1 LLPKLEIIWLSN
13 ISILGVPDEGYSRK
27 SSYALNLISTMWRNK
42 NAIHYRDIFKIDIT
56 ATISLPRQN
65 TIHYR
70 DNLSLHYRDIS
81 NSTSSVSQL
90 HTCQIIIDIMYVPVA
105 PCSPRGG
112 GSRIVSRIYN

>member
-1 LLPKLEIIWLSN
+1 
-13 ISILGVPDEGYSRK
+13 
-27 SSYALNLISTMWRNK
+27 M

-70 DNLSLHYRDIS
+70 DIS
-81 NSTSSVSQL
+81 NYISSVRQL
-90 HTCQIIIDIMYVPVA
+90 HTCKIIIDIMYVPVA

-112 GSRIVSRIYN
+112 GSMILSRIYN